1 MSCENTTVYITGF
14 SNDIDEQ
21 NIIEL
26 FNERIKDNIEFTH
39 IEQGKRKV
47 LLISMVNPEIA
58 QELVKEYNGI
68 ECFGR
73 QLNISLDKDD
83 VLTCHK
89 LYVKG
94 IDKLVEKEQFKSI
107 METYGTVISCNISLN
122 KNKQSNG
129 YGYVEFETEEECQKV
144 LNSKGEIQKQIGDQN
159 FVIEPFNKP
168 ASKYNCIYV
177 TNIDSTV
184 EDIDIIAYFSKFGE
198 IEKKDKKIKCFFRFE
213 PIHKKKNVFITYINE
228 EDAIKAVNSPTENVL
243 GKDIHIELYKSKKEK
258 AQEKKENIASF
269 IYCFT
274 DQQSTENAICVAE
287 ENGWYVTRVVYKQQR
302 RDNVETSKDF
312 FKKVDSPPKDEDT
325 SMDELYD
332 NIYNYLVDSYNSTQI
347 NNIIS
352 SLKNHHSFSSIQR
365 LFKEKISLFDRI
377 IEQIV
382 NHQML

>member
-1 MSCENTTVYITGF
+1 MNSYLSSVQLPSFFQPLPHVKTDKSTKGVVENTLK
-14 SNDIDEQ
+14 N
-21 NIIEL
+21 
-26 FNERIKDNIEFTH
+26 
-39 IEQGKRKV
+39 
-47 LLISMVNPEIA
+47 LLQHKNVCFEGNPI
-58 QELVKEYNGI
+58 
-68 ECFGR
+68 
-73 QLNISLDKDD
+73 LN
-83 VLTCHK
+83 
-89 LYVKG
+89 KG
-94 IDKLVEKEQFKSI
+94 I
-107 METYGTVISCNISLN
+107 
-122 KNKQSNG
+122 
-129 YGYVEFETEEECQKV
+129 ETEEECQKV

-159 FVIEPFNKP
+159 FVIGPFNKP
-168 ASKYNCIYV
+168 ANKYNCIYV

-258 AQEKKENIASF
+258 AQEKKENIASLYKDYNLKIEFKKRSKLTRKSISKYFKGCGKIYSIHIQMHNQVPTGTVF
-269 IYCFT
+269 ICFT
-274 DQQSTENAICVAE
+274 DQESTENAICVAE

-302 RDNVETSKDF
+302 RDNVETSKDFFKKVDSPPKDF

-352 SLKNHHSFSSIQR
+352 SLKNHHSFTSIQR